1 MPVDL
6 RPAIPVAMPRAAPS
20 NVGRRRLLRSLAT
33 AVTTITAALAILI
46 VAVGAVLLGMT

>member
-20 NVGRRRLLRSLAT
+20 SVGRRRLLRWFAT

>member
-6 RPAIPVAMPRAAPS
+6 RPAIPMAMPRTAPTRL
-20 NVGRRRLLRSLAT
+20 GRRRLLRWFAT